1 MRSSFQWFVS
11 SLAVVVFKGVSVVQP
26 LTVSTNSL
34 SSWLRWFKL
43 HSTNLRHLLHF
54 QSKQYGGTSNPPMS
68 PAARKSPVSH
78 LISFNLAVEASQY
91 KLEDSGSRFR
101 YTEVKQ

>member
-1 MRSSFQWFVS
+1 M
-11 SLAVVVFKGVSVVQP
+11 VVFEGLSVVQP
-26 LTVSTNSL
+26 LTVSVNSL

-43 HSTNLRHLLHF
+43 HSTDLRHHLHS
-54 QSKQYGGTSNPPMS
+54 QPKQYSGTSNPPMS
-68 PAARKSPVSH
+68 AAAHKPPVSH
-78 LISFNLAVEASQY
+78 LISFILAVEASQY

>member
-1 MRSSFQWFVS
+1 M
-11 SLAVVVFKGVSVVQP
+11 VVFEGLSVVQP

-34 SSWLRWFKL
+34 SSWLRWFKV
-43 HSTNLRHLLHF
+43 HSTDLRHLLHF
-54 QSKQYGGTSNPPMS
+54 QPKQYSGTSNPPTCMS
-68 PAARKSPVSH
+68 AAAHKSPVSH
-78 LISFNLAVEASQY
+78 LISFILAVEASQY

>member
-1 MRSSFQWFVS
+1 M
-11 SLAVVVFKGVSVVQP
+11 VVFEGLSVVQP
-26 LTVSTNSL
+26 LTVSVNSL
-34 SSWLRWFKL
+34 SSWLRWFKV
-43 HSTNLRHLLHF
+43 HSTDLRYLLHF
-54 QSKQYGGTSNPPMS
+54 QPKQYSGTSIPPMS
-68 PAARKSPVSH
+68 AAAHKSPVSH